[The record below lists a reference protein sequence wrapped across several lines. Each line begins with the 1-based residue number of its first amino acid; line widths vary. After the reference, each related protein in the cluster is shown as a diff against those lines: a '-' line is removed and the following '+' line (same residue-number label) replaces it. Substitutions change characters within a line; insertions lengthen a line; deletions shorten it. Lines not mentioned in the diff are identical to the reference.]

1 MNIKILAGLLALAFV
16 CAGCVRTVTGRNAV
30 GVPTMKDTVYG
41 NYEKPLDQVFEAAKE
56 VIRFNGALLNEGI
69 VHNETNMVK
78 TVTGRVNQRSVW
90 VRVEQLEP
98 KITGVSVQTRTQGGG
113 TDLNLAHEIEKQIAL
128 KLVR

>member
-1 MNIKILAGLLALAFV
+1 
-16 CAGCVRTVTGRNAV
+16 
-30 GVPTMKDTVYG
+30 MKDTVYG